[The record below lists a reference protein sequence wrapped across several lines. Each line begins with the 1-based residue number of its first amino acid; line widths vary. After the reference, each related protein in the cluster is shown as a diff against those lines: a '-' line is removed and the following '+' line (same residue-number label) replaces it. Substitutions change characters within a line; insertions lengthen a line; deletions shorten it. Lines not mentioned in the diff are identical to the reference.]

1 MNISEN
7 LQRILTD
14 KQNIANAINAKG
26 VSCQF
31 SESLDTYADKISR
44 ISGGD
49 GETGGGGG
57 GETGAGGLI
66 TSQDAPK
73 TYTKDKLSKVY
84 ENYCIIGALL
94 SKQGDTWTIWNTNP
108 SETGYWNPKSDTI
121 TTPSTQYGEVVAVC
135 VGRGLWAKIG
145 WSGLTT
151 GYMWAATTSDALYTN
166 YHTINIHGNGWE
178 STNHMFTAHT
188 YSLEHTIWEQLKNG
202 KTADYDLYL
211 PSKYELLE
219 IHNNTCDG
227 SHKEDSEPAH
237 TFDKNLGKLLSLSTS
252 TYWSSSQ
259 YSDSDWVY
267 EFAFTVDFENG
278 SVNGYDKT
286 SEYRSVALLHF

>member
-44 ISGGD
+44 ISGG
-49 GETGGGGG
+49 GG
-57 GETGAGGLI
+57 TDAGGFI

-94 SKQGDTWTIWNTNP
+94 SKNGNSWTIWNTNP

-151 GYMWAATTSDALYTN
+151 KYTWAVTTSDALYTN
-166 YHTINIHGNGWE
+166 YHLINIHGNGWE
-178 STNHMFTAHT
+178 STNHMFTVHS
-188 YSLEHTIWEQLKNG
+188 YILEYTIWEQLKNG

-227 SHKEDSEPAH
+227 SHKEDSVPAH
-237 TFDKNLGKLLSLSTS
+237 TFNKNLGKLLSLSTVN
-252 TYWSSSQ
+252 YWSSSSF
-259 YSDSDWVY
+259 SDSDWIY
-267 EFAFTVDFENG
+267 EYAFTVYFENG
-278 SVNGYDKT
+278 GLNYYDKT
-286 SEYRSVALLHF
+286 NGYCSIALLHF

>member
-44 ISGGD
+44 ISGG
-49 GETGGGGG
+49 

-84 ENYCIIGALL
+84 EIYCIIGALL
-94 SKQGDTWTIWNTNP
+94 SKNGNSWTIWNTNP
-108 SETGYWNPKSDTI
+108 TETGYWNPKSDTI
-121 TTPSTQYGEVVAVC
+121 TKPSTQYGEVVAVC

-145 WSGLTT
+145 WSGLK
-151 GYMWAATTSDALYTN
+151 TN
-166 YHTINIHGNGWE
+166 YKWAFSEGDTIYNNYHAINIHGNGWE
-178 STNHMFTAHT
+178 STEHMFTAH
-188 YSLEHTIWEQLKNG
+188 SAILGGTIWEQLKKG

-211 PSKYELLE
+211 PSKYELLD

-227 SHKEDSEPAH
+227 SHTEQSFGSSAH
-237 TFDKNLGKLLSLSTS
+237 TFNKNLGKLLSLSTS
-252 TYWSSSQ
+252 SYWSSSQ
-259 YSDSDWVY
+259 YANSGSNY
-267 EFAFTVDFENG
+267 NYAFYVNFG
-278 SVNGYDKT
+278 NGYLSNTSKT
-286 SEYRSVALLHF
+286 SGQRSVTLLHF

>member
-44 ISGGD
+44 ISGG
-49 GETGGGGG
+49 G

-73 TYTKDKLSKVY
+73 AYTKDKLSKVY

-94 SKQGDTWTIWNTNP
+94 SKQGNTWTVWNTNP

-151 GYMWAATTSDALYTN
+151 NYKWAASKDDAIYNN
-166 YHTINIHGNGWE
+166 YHAINIHGNGWE
-178 STNHMFTAHT
+178 STNHMFTVHSDILT
-188 YSLEHTIWEQLKNG
+188 GTIWEQLKNG
-202 KTADYDLYL
+202 ATSDYALYL
-211 PSKYELLE
+211 PSKYELLD

-227 SHKEDSEPAH
+227 THKEQSLGSSAH
-237 TFDKNLGKLLSLSTS
+237 TFNKNLGKLLSLSTN

-259 YSDSDWVY
+259 YANSNSSYNYAFYVY
-267 EFAFTVDFENG
+267 FING
-278 SVNGYDKT
+278 SVNINNKT
-286 SEYRSVALLHF
+286 SGYRSVALLHF

>member
-44 ISGGD
+44 ISGGG
-49 GETGGGGG
+49 GETGG
-57 GETGAGGLI
+57 GGLI

-73 TYTKDKLSKVY
+73 TYTKDQLSKVY

-94 SKQGDTWTIWNTNP
+94 SKQGNTWTVWNTNP
-108 SETGYWNPKSDTI
+108 TETGYWDPKSDTI

-151 GYMWAATTSDALYTN
+151 DYKWAASNSDAINNN
-166 YHTINIHGNGWE
+166 YHAINIHGNGWE
-178 STNHMFTAHT
+178 STNHMFTVHSDILT
-188 YSLEHTIWEQLKNG
+188 GTIWEQLKNG

-227 SHKEDSEPAH
+227 THVDEQEQGSSAH
-237 TFDKNLGKLLSLSTS
+237 TFNKNLGMLLGLSTDQ
-252 TYWSSSQ
+252 YWSSSQ
-259 YSDSDWVY
+259 YASFYMFYD
-267 EFAFTVDFENG
+267 FAFDVNFIIGSVDFDNKTNG
-278 SVNGYDKT
+278 
-286 SEYRSVALLHF
+286 YRSVALLHF

>member
-44 ISGGD
+44 ISGGG
-49 GETGGGGG
+49 GETGG
-57 GETGAGGLI
+57 GGLI

-94 SKQGDTWTIWNTNP
+94 SKQGGNWTIWNTNP
-108 SETGYWNPKSDTI
+108 TETGYWNPKSGTI

-151 GYMWAATTSDALYTN
+151 KYKWAASNSDTIYNN
-166 YHTINIHGNGWE
+166 YHAINIHGNGWE
-178 STNHMFTAHT
+178 STKHMFDAHSNILT
-188 YSLEHTIWEQLKNG
+188 GTIWKQLKNG
-202 KTADYDLYL
+202 KTADYNLYL

-227 SHKEDSEPAH
+227 THADEQVQGSSAH
-237 TFDKNLGKLLSLSTS
+237 TFNKNLGKLLSLSADY
-252 TYWSSSQ
+252 YWSSSQ
-259 YSDSDWVY
+259 YASGSGGY
-267 EFAFTVDFENG
+267 SNAFG
-278 SVNGYDKT
+278 VNFYSGNVGNNSKT
-286 SEYRSVALLHF
+286 SGYRSVALLHF